1 MSRFSLQGRTALVT
15 GGARGCGLAFARG
28 LAQAGA
34 DVAIFDVIAPE
45 EGFHSIEKE
54 YGVRTAYYKV
64 DVSSPESLAAGFSSF
79 QTDFSNALD
88 ICVPCA
94 GINRH
99 QTFLDFKF
107 EDHHDLLKINVLGLF
122 HTAQLA
128 ARQMI
133 ANQTQHGSIVLVAS
147 MASHIAVKSQLCSA
161 YCGSK
166 GAVRA
171 MCPAIA
177 KEMAEYPN
185 NMEIPSSHIPISTS
199 IHTQSKSYTMA
210 PSATNE
216 GLGFPTT
223 IPTTTVVV
231 VGAGP
236 SGLMLASNLLRYGTP
251 VILLDDRPSRTT
263 TGKADGLQ
271 PKTIETLK
279 QLRLAD
285 ELLRNG
291 AKVYDISFWDSTPT
305 HPLRRSGRQLHY
317 PDHLVGASDPYILLA
332 HQGMLEDVLIGD
344 IEARGGRVQRSSAF
358 VGVKKI
364 PSGEGKGDKLEVVY
378 EDVSTRTEKII
389 HAGYL
394 VGCDGARSKVRD
406 FIPDAKLEG
415 EMTNASWGVL
425 DGVIDTDFPDLW
437 SKVAVRS
444 HTAGSILWIPRERG
458 MTRLYVELSST
469 DGEKVDRAK
478 ATTEYVIA
486 RAREAMSPFRLEW
499 KSIEWFGNYV
509 VGQRVA
515 RNFSDPDNQIFIAG
529 DAGHC
534 HSALAAQGA
543 NTSMHDSF
551 NLAWKLNLVSRG
563 LAHPSLLS
571 SYGDERRKIAN
582 DLISFDAE
590 HVAAFEKGEAA
601 LARNFDE
608 NIRFIS
614 GVGAEY
620 TPGLL
625 TRGKVTGGGGVKP
638 GSLMP
643 PANVTRYIDANPV
656 DVQLDVPML
665 GQFRVYLFT
674 PDVSTGG
681 EFLDGFCEGISTSLE
696 KIGKKAET
704 SYIDRPRG
712 YAERDEYVQPGRY
725 TIVSQLVTY
734 GLVTKSTKKEFELG
748 DLPEVLQRSR
758 WTVYL
763 DDVDEKGC
771 TMKWMGEME
780 GGRWAWWL
788 FDRMGMWGRLPGGGS
803 RG

>member
-54 YGVRTAYYKV
+54 YGVRTAYYNV
-64 DVSSPESLAAGFSSF
+64 DVSSPESLAAGFTSF
-79 QTDFSNALD
+79 QTDFANALD

-133 ANQTQHGSIVLVAS
+133 ANKTQHGSIVLVAS
-147 MASHIAVKSQLCSA
+147 MASYVAVKSQLCSA

-177 KEMAEYPN
+177 KEMAEYGIRVNSISPGYVRTEMTAAFPHLIEEWKAAAMN
-185 NMEIPSSHIPISTS
+185 GRIAEPEDIMGACVFLASDASSYMTG
-199 IHTQSKSYTMA
+199 QD
-210 PSATNE
+210 
-216 GLGFPTT
+216 
-223 IPTTTVVV
+223 VVV
-231 VGAGP
+231 DGGVTKC
-236 SGLMLASNLLRYGTP
+236 SNLLRYGTP
-251 VILLDDRPSRTT
+251 VILLDDRPDRTT

-285 ELLRNG
+285 DLLRNG

-305 HPLRRSGRQLHY
+305 HPLRRTGRQLHY

-332 HQGMLEDVLIGD
+332 HQGMLEDVLIDD
-344 IEARGGRVQRSSAF
+344 IEARGGHVQRNSPF
-358 VGVKKI
+358 VSVRKI
-364 PSGEGKGDKLEVVY
+364 PRPASGEEDGEGELEVVY
-378 EDVSTRTEKII
+378 EDVSTQSRKTIRTR
-389 HAGYL
+389 YL
-394 VGCDGARSKVRD
+394 VGCDGARSKVRT
-406 FIPDAKLEG
+406 FIPDAQLEG

-478 ATTEYVIA
+478 ATPEYVIA

-571 SYGDERRKIAN
+571 SYDAERRKIAN
-582 DLISFDAE
+582 DLITFDAE
-590 HVAAFEKGEAA
+590 HVAAFEKGETA
-601 LARNFDE
+601 LAKNFD
-608 NIRFIS
+608 
-614 GVGAEY
+614 
-620 TPGLL
+620 
-625 TRGKVTGGGGVKP
+625 
-638 GSLMP
+638 
-643 PANVTRYIDANPV
+643 
-656 DVQLDVPML
+656 
-665 GQFRVYLFT
+665 
-674 PDVSTGG
+674 
-681 EFLDGFCEGISTSLE
+681 
-696 KIGKKAET
+696 
-704 SYIDRPRG
+704 
-712 YAERDEYVQPGRY
+712 
-725 TIVSQLVTY
+725 
-734 GLVTKSTKKEFELG
+734 
-748 DLPEVLQRSR
+748 
-758 WTVYL
+758 
-763 DDVDEKGC
+763 
-771 TMKWMGEME
+771 
-780 GGRWAWWL
+780 
-788 FDRMGMWGRLPGGGS
+788 
-803 RG
+803 